1 MIFVK
6 LHPVNLG
13 KTPIRKKKAKE
24 GRHRLLNGLMS
35 MYRIVRLLVL
45 PTLNKVLT
53 IILPGRRGDLMF
65 SALHVPGLSPGL
77 GHCVV
82 FLGRTSYSYTGFVRV
97 LENLEYYYGIFKDWK
112 ALEKGHWKAVRRINI
127 EILGV

>member
-1 MIFVK
+1 
-6 LHPVNLG
+6 
-13 KTPIRKKKAKE
+13 
-24 GRHRLLNGLMS
+24 MS

-97 LENLEYYYGIFKDWK
+97 LENLEFYYGIFQDWK
-112 ALEKGHWKAVRRINI
+112 VLEKCHWSWKVL
-127 EILGV
+127 EIC